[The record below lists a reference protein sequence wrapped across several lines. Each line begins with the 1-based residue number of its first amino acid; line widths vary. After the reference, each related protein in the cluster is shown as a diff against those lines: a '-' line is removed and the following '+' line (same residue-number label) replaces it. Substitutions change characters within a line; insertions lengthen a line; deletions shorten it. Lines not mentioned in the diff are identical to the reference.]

1 MNRGGTASTAYKQV
15 TERATNASEF
25 TFRVVE
31 EPRWVCSANAD
42 ADADDDDDDDD
53 EGSERGVRKWRKK
66 RPSSVKR
73 TESSA

>member
-1 MNRGGTASTAYKQV
+1 VLLNRGGTAAAAYRQV
-15 TERATNASEF
+15 TERATNACEF
-25 TFRVVE
+25 TSRVVE

-42 ADADDDDDDDD
+42 ADDDD
-53 EGSERGVRKWRKK
+53 EGSERGVRKWQKK